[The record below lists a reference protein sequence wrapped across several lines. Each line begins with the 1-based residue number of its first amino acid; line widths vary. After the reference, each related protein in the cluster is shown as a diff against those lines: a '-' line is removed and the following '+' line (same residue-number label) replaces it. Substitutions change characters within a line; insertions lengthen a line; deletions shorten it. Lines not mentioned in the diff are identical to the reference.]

1 MTVHS
6 TLTGHGLA
14 VRTNRFIILLAVA
27 ALGFLALP
35 MAAQK
40 KAGKPGAGP
49 LVPADSHFVISFNI
63 GSLLKKSGHDK
74 IVDLP
79 GMDEI
84 HEELKDQSELAAKI
98 LEDPALL
105 GIDFNQPIYLFGK
118 LSPPEEEFGEP
129 VVVGGMIASPLS
141 AEKLETGMRNAVKE
155 GLGEFGAQF
164 LKNLKKEKNYSILTS
179 EDMPAALA
187 FNDDAFVV
195 VGGND
200 EEAAADMGKLL
211 RSVMAG
217 NKKLSEGEP
226 TFAAYLNKS
235 VDLGGWMNLNALM
248 ELSPDVPEEQLKQM
262 QELIGKLRMAGSV
275 DFVPGGIRADALYSV
290 DAEYMKKM
298 KPAPKKTMLD
308 LIPQNAVGSFAYAFD
323 IAGTRKWM
331 KEEYLPALKKM
342 EGGEAI
348 AMAELM
354 VMGAIGMNFD
364 DLMEIPKG
372 EMIFSFID
380 LEMAADPDFGTP
392 EPKPSLVFGMTVN
405 DMEKMDTLLKKLEE
419 EGGMEVMNAAG
430 FDILKQK
437 DRVFIANNGL
447 IPALRKGKMPNAVA
461 GERRKFFEKN
471 EQGVLVDFKQI
482 VRLAQDFDAP
492 NEVVRVLL
500 KFTELRFDSNKKD
513 DLFHMG
519 GKLTFKDSKTNS
531 LKQLIKMAQE
541 IEQDIKLGVPDQAKD
556 GLIEVAPTDR

>member
-6 TLTGHGLA
+6 TLTGHGVA
-14 VRTNRFIILLAVA
+14 VRINRFIILLAVA
-27 ALGFLALP
+27 TLSLLTLP
-35 MAAQK
+35 VAAQK

-49 LVPADSHFVISFNI
+49 LVPADSHFVWSFNI

-79 GMDEI
+79 GMEEV
-84 HEELKDQSELAAKI
+84 HEELKEQSELAAKI
-98 LEDPALL
+98 LEDPELL
-105 GIDFNQPIYLFGK
+105 GIDFNQPIYVFGK

-155 GLGEFGAQF
+155 GLGEFGSQF

-200 EEAAADMGKLL
+200 EEAAADMEKLL

-217 NKKLSEGEP
+217 KKKLSESEP
-226 TFAAYLNKS
+226 TFASYLKQS

-248 ELSPDVPEEQLKQM
+248 ELSPDIPEEQLKQM

-275 DFVPGGIRADALYSV
+275 DFVPGGIRADALYSI

-380 LEMAADPDFGTP
+380 LEMAVNPDFGTP

-405 DMEKMDTLLKKLEE
+405 DMKKLDTLLTKLEE
-419 EGGMEVMNAAG
+419 EGGMEAMNAVG

-437 DRVFIANNGL
+437 DRVFIANSGL

-461 GERRKFFEKN
+461 GERRKFFDKN

-492 NEVVRVLL
+492 NEAVRVLL
-500 KFTELRFDSNKKD
+500 KFAEMRFEANKKG
-513 DLFHMG
+513 DLYQMG
-519 GKLTFKDSKTNS
+519 GELTFKDSKTNG

-541 IEQDIKLGVPDQAKD
+541 IEQDIQLEAPDQA
-556 GLIEVAPTDR
+556 IEVEPDNR

>member
-6 TLTGHGLA
+6 TLTGHGIA
-14 VRTNRFIILLAVA
+14 VRTNRFITFLAVV
-27 ALGFLALP
+27 ALGFLTLP
-35 MAAQK
+35 VAAQK

-49 LVPADSHFVISFNI
+49 LVPADSHFVWSFNI

-79 GMDEI
+79 GMEEV
-84 HEELKDQSELAAKI
+84 HEELKEQSELAAKI
-98 LEDPALL
+98 LEDPELL
-105 GIDFNQPIYLFGK
+105 GIDFNQPIYVFGK

-155 GLGEFGAQF
+155 GLGEFGSQF

-200 EEAAADMGKLL
+200 EEAAADMEKLL

-217 NKKLSEGEP
+217 KKKLSESEP
-226 TFAAYLNKS
+226 TFASYLKQS

-248 ELSPDVPEEQLKQM
+248 ELSPDIPEEQLKQM

-275 DFVPGGIRADALYSV
+275 DFVPGGIRADALYSI

-380 LEMAADPDFGTP
+380 LEMAVNPDFGTP

-405 DMEKMDTLLKKLEE
+405 DMKKLDTLLTKLEE
-419 EGGMEVMNAAG
+419 EGGMEAMNAVG

-471 EQGVLVDFKQI
+471 EQGVLIDFKQI
-482 VRLAQDFDAP
+482 LRLVQDFDAP
-492 NEVVRVLL
+492 NEVQQVLL
-500 KFTELRFDSNKKD
+500 KFGEMRFEANKKG
-513 DLFHMG
+513 DLYQMG
-519 GKLTFKDSKTNS
+519 GELTFKDAKTNG

-541 IEQDIKLGVPDQAKD
+541 IEQDINQVDPPLEAIEIDPDN
-556 GLIEVAPTDR
+556 R

>member
-6 TLTGHGLA
+6 TLTGHGIA
-14 VRTNRFIILLAVA
+14 VRTNRFITFLAVV

-35 MAAQK
+35 VAAQK

-49 LVPADSHFVISFNI
+49 LVPADSHFVWSFNI

-79 GMDEI
+79 GMEEV
-84 HEELKDQSELAAKI
+84 HEELKEQSELAAKI
-98 LEDPALL
+98 LEDPELL
-105 GIDFNQPIYLFGK
+105 GIDFNQPIYVFGK

-155 GLGEFGAQF
+155 GLGEFGSQF

-200 EEAAADMGKLL
+200 EEAAADMEKLL

-217 NKKLSEGEP
+217 KKKLSESEP
-226 TFAAYLNKS
+226 TFASYLTQS

-248 ELSPDVPEEQLKQM
+248 ELSPDIPEEQLKQM

-275 DFVPGGIRADALYSV
+275 DFVPGGIRADALYSI

-380 LEMAADPDFGTP
+380 LEMAVNPDFGTP

-405 DMEKMDTLLKKLEE
+405 DMKKLDTLLTKLEE
-419 EGGMEVMNAAG
+419 EGGMEAMNAVG

-471 EQGVLVDFKQI
+471 EQGVLIDFKQI
-482 VRLAQDFDAP
+482 LRLVQDFDAP
-492 NEVVRVLL
+492 NEVQQVLL
-500 KFTELRFDSNKKD
+500 KFGEMRFEANKKG
-513 DLFHMG
+513 DLYQMG
-519 GKLTFKDSKTNS
+519 GELTFKDAKTNG

-541 IEQDIKLGVPDQAKD
+541 IEQDINQVDPPLEAIEIDPDN
-556 GLIEVAPTDR
+556 R

>member
-6 TLTGHGLA
+6 TLIGHGIA
-14 VRTNRFIILLAVA
+14 VRTNRFITFLAVVA
-27 ALGFLALP
+27 IGFLALP
-35 MAAQK
+35 VAAQK

-49 LVPADSHFVISFNI
+49 LVPADSHFVWSFNI

-79 GMDEI
+79 GMEEV
-84 HEELKDQSELAAKI
+84 HEELKEQSELAAKI
-98 LEDPALL
+98 LEDPELL
-105 GIDFNQPIYLFGK
+105 GIDFNQPIYVFGK

-155 GLGEFGAQF
+155 GLGEFGSQF

-200 EEAAADMGKLL
+200 EEAAAAAAEKLL

-217 NKKLSEGEP
+217 KKKLSESEP
-226 TFAAYLNKS
+226 TFASYLKQS

-248 ELSPDVPEEQLKQM
+248 ELSPDIPEEQLKQM

-275 DFVPGGIRADALYSV
+275 DFVPGGIRADALYSI

-380 LEMAADPDFGTP
+380 LEMAVNPDFGTP

-405 DMEKMDTLLKKLEE
+405 DMKKLDTLLTKLEE
-419 EGGMEVMNAAG
+419 EGGMEAMNAVG
-430 FDILKQK
+430 FDVLKQK

-461 GERRKFFEKN
+461 GERRKFFEEN
-471 EQGVLVDFKQI
+471 EQGVLIDFKQI
-482 VRLAQDFDAP
+482 LRLVQDFDAP
-492 NEVVRVLL
+492 NEVQQVLL
-500 KFTELRFDSNKKD
+500 KFGEMRFEANKKG
-513 DLFHMG
+513 DLYQMG
-519 GKLTFKDSKTNS
+519 GELTFKDAKTNG

-541 IEQDIKLGVPDQAKD
+541 IEQDINQEEPSLEAIEIDPDN
-556 GLIEVAPTDR
+556 R

>member
-6 TLTGHGLA
+6 TLIGHGIA
-14 VRTNRFIILLAVA
+14 VRTNRFITFLAVVA
-27 ALGFLALP
+27 IGFLALP
-35 MAAQK
+35 VAAQK

-49 LVPADSHFVISFNI
+49 LVPADSHFVWSFNI

-79 GMDEI
+79 GMEEV
-84 HEELKDQSELAAKI
+84 HEELKEQSELAAKI
-98 LEDPALL
+98 LEDPELL
-105 GIDFNQPIYLFGK
+105 GIDFNQPIYVFGK

-155 GLGEFGAQF
+155 GLGEFGSQF

-200 EEAAADMGKLL
+200 EEAAADMEKLL

-217 NKKLSEGEP
+217 KKKLSESEP
-226 TFAAYLNKS
+226 TFASYLKQS

-248 ELSPDVPEEQLKQM
+248 ELSPDIPEEQLKQM

-275 DFVPGGIRADALYSV
+275 DFVPGGIRADALYSI

-380 LEMAADPDFGTP
+380 LEMAVNPDFGTP

-405 DMEKMDTLLKKLEE
+405 DMKKLDTLLTKLEE
-419 EGGMEVMNAAG
+419 EGGMEAMNAVG
-430 FDILKQK
+430 FDVLKQK

-461 GERRKFFEKN
+461 GERRKFFEEN
-471 EQGVLVDFKQI
+471 EQGVLIDFKQI
-482 VRLAQDFDAP
+482 LRLVQDFDAP
-492 NEVVRVLL
+492 NEVQQVLL
-500 KFTELRFDSNKKD
+500 KFGEMRFEANKKG
-513 DLFHMG
+513 DLYQMG
-519 GKLTFKDSKTNS
+519 GELTFKDAKTNG

-541 IEQDIKLGVPDQAKD
+541 IEQDINQEEPSLEAIEIDPDN
-556 GLIEVAPTDR
+556 R

>member
-6 TLTGHGLA
+6 TLTGHGVA
-14 VRTNRFIILLAVA
+14 VRVNRFITLLAVA
-27 ALGFLALP
+27 ALSLLTLP
-35 MAAQK
+35 VAAQK
-40 KAGKPGAGP
+40 RAEPGAGP
-49 LVPADSHFVISFNI
+49 LVPADSHFVFSFNI

-74 IVDLP
+74 IIDLP
-79 GMDEI
+79 GMDEA
-84 HEELKDQSELAAKI
+84 HEELKNESKLAAKI

-105 GIDFNQPIYLFGK
+105 GIDFNQPIYIFGK
-118 LSPPEEEFGEP
+118 LSPPKEEFGEP

-141 AEKLETGMRNAVKE
+141 AKKLEAGMRKAVKE

-164 LKNLKKEKNYSILTS
+164 LKNLKKEKDYSILTS
-179 EDMPAALA
+179 ADMPAALA

-217 NKKLSEGEP
+217 KKKLSEGEP

-248 ELSPDVPEEQLKQM
+248 ELSPEMPEEQLKQM

-380 LEMAADPDFGTP
+380 LEMAVNPDFGTP

-405 DMEKMDTLLKKLEE
+405 DMKKLDTLLKKLEE
-419 EGGMEVMNAAG
+419 EGGMEAMNAVG

-500 KFTELRFDSNKKD
+500 KFAEMRFEANKKG
-513 DLFHMG
+513 DLYQMG
-519 GKLTFKDSKTNS
+519 GELTFKDSKTNG

-541 IEQDIKLGVPDQAKD
+541 IEQDIKLEVPDQAV
-556 GLIEVAPTDR
+556 EVDPDNR

>member
-6 TLTGHGLA
+6 TLIGHGIA
-14 VRTNRFIILLAVA
+14 VRTNRFITFLAVVA
-27 ALGFLALP
+27 IGFLALP
-35 MAAQK
+35 VAAQK

-49 LVPADSHFVISFNI
+49 LVPADSHFVWSFNI

-79 GMDEI
+79 GMEEV
-84 HEELKDQSELAAKI
+84 HEELKEQSELAAKI
-98 LEDPALL
+98 LEDPELL
-105 GIDFNQPIYLFGK
+105 GIDFNQPIYVFGK

-141 AEKLETGMRNAVKE
+141 AKKLETGMRNAVKE
-155 GLGEFGAQF
+155 GLGEFGSQF

-200 EEAAADMGKLL
+200 EEAAAAAAEKLL

-217 NKKLSEGEP
+217 KKKLSESEP
-226 TFAAYLNKS
+226 TFASYLKQS

-248 ELSPDVPEEQLKQM
+248 ELSPDIPEEQLKQM

-275 DFVPGGIRADALYSV
+275 DFVPGGIRADALYSI

-380 LEMAADPDFGTP
+380 LEMAVNPDFGTP

-405 DMEKMDTLLKKLEE
+405 DMKKLDTLLTKLEE
-419 EGGMEVMNAAG
+419 EGGMEAMNAVG
-430 FDILKQK
+430 FDVLKQK

-461 GERRKFFEKN
+461 GERRKFFEEN
-471 EQGVLVDFKQI
+471 EQGVLIDFKQI
-482 VRLAQDFDAP
+482 LRLVQDFDAP
-492 NEVVRVLL
+492 NEVQQVLL
-500 KFTELRFDSNKKD
+500 KFGEMRFEANKKG
-513 DLFHMG
+513 DLYQMG
-519 GKLTFKDSKTNS
+519 GELTFKDAKTNG

-541 IEQDIKLGVPDQAKD
+541 IEQDINQEEPSLEAIEIDPDN
-556 GLIEVAPTDR
+556 R

>member
-6 TLTGHGLA
+6 TLTGHGVA
-14 VRTNRFIILLAVA
+14 VRTNRFITFLTVV

-35 MAAQK
+35 VAAQK

-49 LVPADSHFVISFNI
+49 LVPADSHFVFSFNI

-74 IVDLP
+74 IIDLP

-105 GIDFNQPIYLFGK
+105 GIDFNQPMYIFGK

-129 VVVGGMIASPLS
+129 LVVGGMIASPLS

-155 GLGEFGAQF
+155 GLGEFGSQF
-164 LKNLKKEKNYSILTS
+164 LNNLKKEKNYSILTS

-217 NKKLSEGEP
+217 KKKLSEGEP
-226 TFAAYLNKS
+226 TFAAYLKKS
-235 VDLGGWMNLNALM
+235 VDLGGWMNLNALL

-262 QELIGKLRMAGSV
+262 QDLIGKLRMAGSV

-380 LEMAADPDFGTP
+380 LEMAANPDFGTP

-405 DMEKMDTLLKKLEE
+405 DMKKMDTLLKKLEE
-419 EGGMEVMNAAG
+419 EGGMEAMNAAG

-447 IPALRKGKMPNAVA
+447 IPTLRKGKMPNAVA

-500 KFTELRFDSNKKD
+500 KFAEMRFEANKKG
-513 DLFHMG
+513 DLFQMG
-519 GKLTFKDSKTNS
+519 GELTFKDSKTNG
-531 LKQLIKMAQE
+531 LRQLIKMAQE
-541 IEQDIKLGVPDQAKD
+541 IEQDIKLEAPERGPIAIEPDSP
-556 GLIEVAPTDR
+556 GN

>member
-6 TLTGHGLA
+6 TLTGHGVA
-14 VRTNRFIILLAVA
+14 VRTNRFITFLTVV

-35 MAAQK
+35 VAAQK

-49 LVPADSHFVISFNI
+49 LVPADSHFVFSFNI

-74 IVDLP
+74 IIDLP

-105 GIDFNQPIYLFGK
+105 GIDFNQPMYIFGK

-129 VVVGGMIASPLS
+129 LVVGGMIASPLS

-155 GLGEFGAQF
+155 GLGEFGSQF
-164 LKNLKKEKNYSILTS
+164 LNNLKKEKNYSILTS

-217 NKKLSEGEP
+217 KKKLSEGEP
-226 TFAAYLNKS
+226 TFAAYLKKS

-262 QELIGKLRMAGSV
+262 QDLIGKLRMAGSV

-380 LEMAADPDFGTP
+380 LEMAANPDFGTP

-405 DMEKMDTLLKKLEE
+405 DIKKMDTLLKKLEE
-419 EGGMEVMNAAG
+419 EGGMEAMNAAG

-447 IPALRKGKMPNAVA
+447 IPTLRKGKMPNAVA

-500 KFTELRFDSNKKD
+500 KFAEMRFEANKKG
-513 DLFHMG
+513 DLFQMG
-519 GKLTFKDSKTNS
+519 GELTFKDSKTNG
-531 LKQLIKMAQE
+531 LRQLIKMAQE
-541 IEQDIKLGVPDQAKD
+541 IEQDIKLEAPERGPIAIEPDSP
-556 GLIEVAPTDR
+556 GN

>member
-6 TLTGHGLA
+6 TLTGHGIA
-14 VRTNRFIILLAVA
+14 VRTNRFITFLAVV

-49 LVPADSHFVISFNI
+49 LVPADSHFVWSFNI

-79 GMDEI
+79 GMEEV
-84 HEELKDQSELAAKI
+84 HEELKEQSELAAKI
-98 LEDPALL
+98 LEDPELL
-105 GIDFNQPIYLFGK
+105 GIDFNQPIYVFGK

-155 GLGEFGAQF
+155 GLGEFGSQF

-179 EDMPAALA
+179 EDMPAAFA

-200 EEAAADMGKLL
+200 EEAAADMEKLL

-217 NKKLSEGEP
+217 KKKLSESEP
-226 TFAAYLNKS
+226 TFASYLKQS

-248 ELSPDVPEEQLKQM
+248 ELSPDIPEEQLKQM

-275 DFVPGGIRADALYSV
+275 DFVPGGIRADALYSI

-380 LEMAADPDFGTP
+380 LEMAVDPDFGTP

-405 DMEKMDTLLKKLEE
+405 DMKKLDTLLTKLEE
-419 EGGMEVMNAAG
+419 EGGMEAMNAVG

-447 IPALRKGKMPNAVA
+447 IPALRKGKMPNAVT

-471 EQGVLVDFKQI
+471 EQGVLIDFKQI
-482 VRLAQDFDAP
+482 LRLVQDFDAP
-492 NEVVRVLL
+492 NEVQQVLL
-500 KFTELRFDSNKKD
+500 KFGEMRFEANKKG
-513 DLFHMG
+513 DLYQMG
-519 GKLTFKDSKTNS
+519 GELTFKDAKTNG

-541 IEQDIKLGVPDQAKD
+541 IEQDINQEEPSLEAIEIDPDN
-556 GLIEVAPTDR
+556 R

>member
-6 TLTGHGLA
+6 TLIGHGIA
-14 VRTNRFIILLAVA
+14 VRTNRFITFLAVVA
-27 ALGFLALP
+27 IGFLALP
-35 MAAQK
+35 VAAQK

-49 LVPADSHFVISFNI
+49 LVPADSHFVWSFNI

-79 GMDEI
+79 GMEEV
-84 HEELKDQSELAAKI
+84 HEELKEQSELAAKI
-98 LEDPALL
+98 LEDPELL
-105 GIDFNQPIYLFGK
+105 GIDFNQPIYVFGK

-141 AEKLETGMRNAVKE
+141 AKKLETGMRNAVKE
-155 GLGEFGAQF
+155 GLGEFGSQF

-200 EEAAADMGKLL
+200 EEAAAAAAEKLL

-217 NKKLSEGEP
+217 KKKLSESEP
-226 TFAAYLNKS
+226 TFASYLKQS

-248 ELSPDVPEEQLKQM
+248 ELSPDIPEEQLKQM

-275 DFVPGGIRADALYSV
+275 DFVPGGIRADALYSI

-380 LEMAADPDFGTP
+380 LEMAVNPDFGTP

-405 DMEKMDTLLKKLEE
+405 DMKKLDTLLTKLEE
-419 EGGMEVMNAAG
+419 EGGMEAMNAVG
-430 FDILKQK
+430 FDVLKQK

-461 GERRKFFEKN
+461 GERRKFFEEN
-471 EQGVLVDFKQI
+471 EQGVLIDFKQI
-482 VRLAQDFDAP
+482 LRLVQDFDAP
-492 NEVVRVLL
+492 NEVQQVLL
-500 KFTELRFDSNKKD
+500 KFGEMRFEANKKG
-513 DLFHMG
+513 DLYQMG
-519 GKLTFKDSKTNS
+519 VELTFKDAKTNG

-541 IEQDIKLGVPDQAKD
+541 IEQDINQEEPSLEAIEIDPDN
-556 GLIEVAPTDR
+556 R

>member
-6 TLTGHGLA
+6 SLTGHGVA
-14 VRTNRFIILLAVA
+14 VRITRFVILLAIA
-27 ALGFLALP
+27 ALSFLALP

-40 KAGKPGAGP
+40 KAKPGAGP

-63 GSLLKKSGHDK
+63 GSLLKKSGRDR
-74 IVDLP
+74 IIDLP

-84 HEELKDQSELAAKI
+84 HEELKDESELAAKI
-98 LEDPALL
+98 LEDPTLL
-105 GIDFNQPIYLFGK
+105 GIDFNQPIYIFGK
-118 LSPPEEEFGEP
+118 LTPPKEEFGEP
-129 VVVGGMIASPLS
+129 VGVMGMIASPLS
-141 AEKLETGMRNAVKE
+141 AEKLEAGLKKAAKE
-155 GLGEFGAQF
+155 GLGELGTQK
-164 LKNLKKEKNYSILTS
+164 LKNLKKEDNYSILTD

-187 FNDDAFVV
+187 FNDDAFVI

-200 EEAAADMGKLL
+200 EEATADMGKLL

-217 NKKLSEGEP
+217 KKKLSESEP
-226 TFAAYLNKS
+226 TFAGYLNKS

-275 DFVPGGIRADALYSV
+275 DFVPGGIRADALYSI

-380 LEMAADPDFGTP
+380 LEMAVDPDFGPP
-392 EPKPSLVFGMTVN
+392 EPKPSLVFGITVN
-405 DMEKMDTLLKKLEE
+405 DMKKMDTLLKKLEE
-419 EGGMEVMNAAG
+419 EGGMEAMNAAG

-437 DRVFIANNGL
+437 DRVCIANNGL

-471 EQGVLVDFKQI
+471 EQGVLMDFKQI

-492 NEVVRVLL
+492 NEVVQVLI
-500 KFTELRFDSNKKD
+500 KFAELRFESNKRG
-513 DLFHMG
+513 DLYEMG
-519 GKLTFKDSKTNS
+519 GELTFRDAKTNG

-541 IEQDIKLGVPDQAKD
+541 IEQDINLEAPDRAIE
-556 GLIEVAPTDR
+556 IEVDPDNR

>member
-6 TLTGHGLA
+6 TLAGHGVA
-14 VRTNRFIILLAVA
+14 VRINRFITLLAVV
-27 ALGFLALP
+27 ALGLLALP
-35 MAAQK
+35 VAAQK

-79 GMDEI
+79 GMDKI

-98 LEDPALL
+98 LEDPELL
-105 GIDFNQPIYLFGK
+105 GIDFNRPIYIFGK

-129 VVVGGMIASPLS
+129 IVVGGMIASPLS
-141 AEKLETGMRNAVKE
+141 AKKLEAGMRKAVKE

-164 LKNLKKEKNYSILTS
+164 LKNLKKEKDYSILTS
-179 EDMPAALA
+179 ADMPAALA

-217 NKKLSEGEP
+217 KKKLSEGEP

-248 ELSPDVPEEQLKQM
+248 ELSPEVPEEQLKQM
-262 QELIGKLRMAGSV
+262 QKLIGKLRMAGSV

-380 LEMAADPDFGTP
+380 LEMVADPDFGTP

-405 DMEKMDTLLKKLEE
+405 DMKKLDTLLKKLEE

-447 IPALRKGKMPNAVA
+447 IPALRQGKMPNAVA

-471 EQGVLVDFKQI
+471 EQGVLMDFKQI

-500 KFTELRFDSNKKD
+500 KFTELRFESNKKGE
-513 DLFHMG
+513 LFHMG
-519 GKLTFKDSKTNS
+519 GELTFKDSKTNG

-541 IEQDIKLGVPDQAKD
+541 IEQDIKLEVPDQAVE
-556 GLIEVAPTDR
+556 IEVDPTDR

>member
-6 TLTGHGLA
+6 TLIGHGIA
-14 VRTNRFIILLAVA
+14 VRTNRFITFLAVVA
-27 ALGFLALP
+27 IGFLALP
-35 MAAQK
+35 VAAQK

-49 LVPADSHFVISFNI
+49 LVPADSHFVWSFNI

-79 GMDEI
+79 GMEEV
-84 HEELKDQSELAAKI
+84 HEELKEQSELAAKI
-98 LEDPALL
+98 LEDPELL
-105 GIDFNQPIYLFGK
+105 GIDFNQPIYVFGK

-155 GLGEFGAQF
+155 GLGEFGSQF

-200 EEAAADMGKLL
+200 EEAAAAAAEKLL

-217 NKKLSEGEP
+217 KKKLSESEP
-226 TFAAYLNKS
+226 TFASYLKQS

-248 ELSPDVPEEQLKQM
+248 ELSPDIPEEQLKQM

-275 DFVPGGIRADALYSV
+275 DFVPGGIRADALYSI

-354 VMGAIGMNFD
+354 MMGAIGMNFD

-372 EMIFSFID
+372 EMVFSFID
-380 LEMAADPDFGTP
+380 LEMAVNPDFGTP

-405 DMEKMDTLLKKLEE
+405 DMKKMDTLLKKLEE
-419 EGGMEVMNAAG
+419 EGGMEAMNAAG

-471 EQGVLVDFKQI
+471 EQGVIVDFKQI
-482 VRLAQDFDAP
+482 VRLVQDFDAP
-492 NEVVRVLL
+492 NEVVQVLI
-500 KFTELRFDSNKKD
+500 KFAEMRFEANKKG
-513 DLFHMG
+513 DLYQMG
-519 GKLTFKDSKTNS
+519 GELTFRDAKTNG
-531 LKQLIKMAQE
+531 LKQLIKMARE
-541 IEQDIKLGVPDQAKD
+541 IEQDIKLEAPDQAVE
-556 GLIEVAPTDR
+556 IEVEPDNR

>member
-6 TLTGHGLA
+6 TLTGHGVA
-14 VRTNRFIILLAVA
+14 VRINRFIILLAVA
-27 ALGFLALP
+27 TLSLLTLP
-35 MAAQK
+35 VAAQK
-40 KAGKPGAGP
+40 KAEPGAGP
-49 LVPADSHFVISFNI
+49 LVPADSHFVMSFNV
-63 GSLLKKSGHDK
+63 GSLLKKSGHDR

-79 GMDEI
+79 GMKEA
-84 HEELKDQSELAAKI
+84 HEELKEQSELAAKI

-105 GIDFNQPIYLFGK
+105 GIDFNKPIYIFGK

-141 AEKLETGMRNAVKE
+141 AEKLEAGMRKAVKE

-164 LKNLKKEKNYSILTS
+164 LKNLKKEKDYSILTS

-200 EEAAADMGKLL
+200 EEAGADMDKLL

-217 NKKLSEGEP
+217 KKKLSESEP
-226 TFAAYLNKS
+226 TFAGYLNKS

-248 ELSPDVPEEQLKQM
+248 ELSPEVPEEQLKQM
-262 QELIGKLRMAGSV
+262 QDLIGKLRMAGSV

-342 EGGEAI
+342 EGGEA
-348 AMAELM
+348 
-354 VMGAIGMNFD
+354 
-364 DLMEIPKG
+364 
-372 EMIFSFID
+372 
-380 LEMAADPDFGTP
+380 
-392 EPKPSLVFGMTVN
+392 
-405 DMEKMDTLLKKLEE
+405 
-419 EGGMEVMNAAG
+419 
-430 FDILKQK
+430 
-437 DRVFIANNGL
+437 
-447 IPALRKGKMPNAVA
+447 
-461 GERRKFFEKN
+461 
-471 EQGVLVDFKQI
+471 
-482 VRLAQDFDAP
+482 
-492 NEVVRVLL
+492 
-500 KFTELRFDSNKKD
+500 
-513 DLFHMG
+513 
-519 GKLTFKDSKTNS
+519 
-531 LKQLIKMAQE
+531 
-541 IEQDIKLGVPDQAKD
+541 
-556 GLIEVAPTDR
+556 

>member
-1 MTVHS
+1 MSLHY
-6 TLTGHGLA
+6 TLIGHGVA
-14 VRTNRFIILLAVA
+14 VRKNRFVSFFIAVA
-27 ALGFLALP
+27 LAMVLLTLP
-35 MAAQK
+35 AAAQK

-49 LVPADSHFVISFNI
+49 LVPADSHFVFSFNI

-79 GMDEI
+79 GIEEA
-84 HEELKDQSELAAKI
+84 HEELKEQSELAAKI

-105 GIDFNQPIYLFGK
+105 GIDFNQPIYIFGK

-129 VVVGGMIASPLS
+129 IVVGGMIASPLS

-164 LKNLKKEKNYSILTS
+164 LNNLKKEKNYSILTS

-187 FNDDAFVV
+187 FNDDAFVI

-200 EEAAADMGKLL
+200 EESAADMGKLL

-217 NKKLSEGEP
+217 KKKLSEGEP

-248 ELSPDVPEEQLKQM
+248 ELSPNVPEEQLKQI
-262 QELIGKLRMAGSV
+262 QELIGNLRMAGSV
-275 DFVPGGIRADALYSV
+275 DFVPGGIRANASYSI

-308 LIPQNAVGSFAYAFD
+308 LMPHNAVGSFAYAFD

-354 VMGAIGMNFD
+354 IMGAIGMNFD
-364 DLMEIPKG
+364 DLFDIPKG
-372 EMIFSFID
+372 EVIFSFID
-380 LEMAADPDFGTP
+380 LEMAANPDFGTP

-405 DMEKMDTLLKKLEE
+405 DMKKLDTLLKKLEE
-419 EGGMEVMNAAG
+419 EGGMEAMNAVG

-437 DRVFIANNGL
+437 DRFFIANNGL
-447 IPALRKGKMPNAVA
+447 IPALRTGKMPNAVA
-461 GERRKFFEKN
+461 GARRTFFDKN

-482 VRLAQDFDAP
+482 ARLAQDFDAP
-492 NEVVRVLL
+492 NEVVQVLI
-500 KFTELRFDSNKKD
+500 KFAELRFEANKRG
-513 DLFHMG
+513 DLYEMG
-519 GKLTFKDSKTNS
+519 GELTFRDAKTNG
-531 LKQLIKMAQE
+531 LKQIIKMAQE
-541 IEQDIKLGVPDQAKD
+541 IEQDIDLEEPPAVGVDPDN
-556 GLIEVAPTDR
+556 R

>member
-6 TLTGHGLA
+6 TLTGHGIA
-14 VRTNRFIILLAVA
+14 VRTNRFITLLAVL
-27 ALGFLALP
+27 ALGCLALP

-49 LVPADSHFVISFNI
+49 LVPADSHFVFSVNI

-105 GIDFNQPIYLFGK
+105 GIDFNQPMYIFGK

-129 VVVGGMIASPLS
+129 VVIGGMIASPLS
-141 AEKLETGMRNAVKE
+141 AKKLEAGMRKAVKE

-217 NKKLSEGEP
+217 KKKLSEGEP
-226 TFAAYLNKS
+226 TFAAYLKKS

-262 QELIGKLRMAGSV
+262 QDLIGKLRMAGSV

-380 LEMAADPDFGTP
+380 LEMAANPDFGTP

-405 DMEKMDTLLKKLEE
+405 DIKKMDTLLKKLEE
-419 EGGMEVMNAAG
+419 EGGMEAMNAAG

-447 IPALRKGKMPNAVA
+447 IPTLRKGKMPNAVA

-500 KFTELRFDSNKKD
+500 KFAEMRFEANKKG
-513 DLFHMG
+513 DLYQMG
-519 GKLTFKDSKTNS
+519 GELTFKDSKTNG
-531 LKQLIKMAQE
+531 LRQLIKMAQE
-541 IEQDIKLGVPDQAKD
+541 IEQDIKLEAPDRTVE
-556 GLIEVAPTDR
+556 IEIDPDNR

>member
-6 TLTGHGLA
+6 TLAGHGVA
-14 VRTNRFIILLAVA
+14 VRINRFITLLAVV
-27 ALGFLALP
+27 ALGLLALP
-35 MAAQK
+35 VAAQK

-79 GMDEI
+79 GMDKI

-98 LEDPALL
+98 LEDPELL
-105 GIDFNQPIYLFGK
+105 GIDFNRPIYIFGK

-129 VVVGGMIASPLS
+129 IVVGGMIASPLS
-141 AEKLETGMRNAVKE
+141 AKKLEAGMRKAVKE

-164 LKNLKKEKNYSILTS
+164 LKNLKKEKDYSILTS
-179 EDMPAALA
+179 ADMPAALA

-217 NKKLSEGEP
+217 KKKLSEGEP

-248 ELSPDVPEEQLKQM
+248 ELSPEVPEEQLKQM
-262 QELIGKLRMAGSV
+262 QKLIGKLRMAGSV

-380 LEMAADPDFGTP
+380 LEMAANPDFGTP

-405 DMEKMDTLLKKLEE
+405 DIKKMDTLLKKLEE
-419 EGGMEVMNAAG
+419 EGGMEAMNAAG

-447 IPALRKGKMPNAVA
+447 IPTLRKGKMPNAVA

-500 KFTELRFDSNKKD
+500 KFAEMRFEANKKG
-513 DLFHMG
+513 DLYQMG
-519 GKLTFKDSKTNS
+519 GELTFKDSKTNG
-531 LKQLIKMAQE
+531 LRQLIKMAQE
-541 IEQDIKLGVPDQAKD
+541 IEQDIKLEAPDRTVE
-556 GLIEVAPTDR
+556 IEIDPDNR